1 VELEEN
7 MNPYSIIL
15 SADILDTIEIVNLI
29 RKTSPFVDGVKL
41 HLASFISSGKFI
53 TDIIDTIA
61 KNNNTLILDLKVGDI
76 GFITYDGEFEG
87 SNAKIIEAV
96 SFLTQ
101 EIETVFVTVHGFPG
115 PVSIREC
122 VEVGHNHN
130 LKILLIPYMSHAG
143 AEVFFNAKC
152 GNEKTK
158 KEKELYSKYNL
169 VYSPDYPQTVSDT
182 ILGLGELLGVDG
194 YIGPS
199 NNLDILHSYRRVSQK
214 LIASPGFGRQANGVP
229 FEQQFYLWAKEVGPN
244 SAAIVGSMIYNA
256 SNCDEVA
263 RYIKRVRDAFL
274 SDVSN
279 TELAWIVKGK
289 TKKKEIPIR

>member
-1 VELEEN
+1 

-15 SADILDTIEIVNLI
+15 SADILDTIEIINVI
-29 RKTSPFVDGVKL
+29 RKTSPFIDGVKL

-53 TDIIDTIA
+53 TDIIATIA
-61 KNNNTLILDLKVGDI
+61 KNNNILILDLKVSDI

-87 SNAKIIEAV
+87 SNAKIIEAM

-152 GNEKTK
+152 GNEGSEEEAETYK
-158 KEKELYSKYNL
+158 KYNMIL
-169 VYSPDYPQTVSDT
+169 ANPKYPQTISET

-244 SAAIVGSMIYNA
+244 SAAIVGSMIYRA

-279 TELAWIVKGK
+279 TEPDWIVKGK